1 MNYDILIKKH
11 KIIDYHKIPIPRG
24 RLQNYFKKVHSFKQL
39 RKYTITRGYFTLLN
53 CFCCVFVQGSV
64 SSTYN
69 NSNFTPLLLNF
80 YPFTIPL
87 FLPYYPLLF
96 THMTYHLPLYTPL
109 SSYLLPL
116 YLTIFLPIYCSTFQL
131 FIHQFLFTFDFL
143 SN

>member
-1 MNYDILIKKH
+1 MNYDTLIKKH

-24 RLQNYFKKVHSFKQL
+24 RLQNYLKKVHSFKQL

-69 NSNFTPLLLNF
+69 NLNFTPLLS
-80 YPFTIPL
+80 
-87 FLPYYPLLF
+87 PYFSLIHHLLF